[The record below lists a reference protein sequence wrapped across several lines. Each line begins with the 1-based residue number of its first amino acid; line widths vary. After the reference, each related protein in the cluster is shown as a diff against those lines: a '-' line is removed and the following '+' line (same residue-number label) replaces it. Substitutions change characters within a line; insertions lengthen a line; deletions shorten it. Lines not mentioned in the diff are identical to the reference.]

1 MCDPTTT
8 TTSHT
13 PENTNANPSHREVSS
28 IDLTDQTSA
37 PADNLWGGYLGS
49 LADVREPVVNLAP
62 TGHQV
67 RWNSTGIFRNSD
79 QAWNELWRQ
88 YPDAEG
94 MMIFTMNRLVNG
106 LSKNGFDEL
115 YHEEEHLR
123 GPDAKTVQR

>member
-37 PADNLWGGYLGS
+37 PADNLWGGYSGS
-49 LADVREPVVNLAP
+49 LADVRDPVVNLAP

-67 RWNSTGIFRNSD
+67 RWM
-79 QAWNELWRQ
+79 QK
-88 YPDAEG
+88 G

-106 LSKNGFDEL
+106 LSKNSFDEL

-123 GPDAKTVQR
+123 GLDAKTVQR